1 MKVSINDECTACGIC
16 EEICSEVFELGE
28 ERAVVKVNPIPE
40 QYEEECR
47 EAAEECPS
55 EAIAISEQ

>member
-16 EEICSEVFELGE
+16 EEICPEVFELGE
-28 ERAVVKVNPIPE
+28 EKAEVKVNPIPE

-55 EAIAISEQ
+55 DAIKISE